1 MPSPIASSSE
11 PRMFRNESAGT
22 RSIRPDETAAGARTS
37 STRTGAPDSM
47 RCTSSSGV
55 ISLASWP
62 IVMRVSPADARRSR
76 LVAAGGT
83 GQDAPMPEP
92 STVPAKRS
100 TVADIL
106 PGLALSVLVA
116 LLARAVHNAF
126 PPGVA
131 AAVGEVILAVLL
143 GLLIGNTVGLP
154 TYFAPGI
161 RFSFQTVLR
170 LAIVLLGAAFS
181 VQQVAAIGGKAVLM
195 IVVLMAVALLAA
207 HALGRLAGVPP
218 RLATLIGVGTAVCGN
233 SAIVATAPVIGAH
246 DDEVS
251 FAVAT
256 NTLFGTLAVFLY
268 PILGHAMHLRDPAFG
283 SWAGSAVNDTSQVV
297 AAGFAYSEGAGKI
310 ATAVKLTR
318 NALMGVVIVLMGVLY
333 RRARAKEESSVPSD
347 APRATLWLRVQQSV
361 PLFVLGFLAMAA
373 LQSAGVIRELSTRVG
388 RDLTLDAQ
396 FWARVLILVALAGV
410 GLSTKIAAMRRAGLK
425 PFYVGFAVAAAVSAV
440 SLLWIH
446 TIGPAA
452 G

>member
-1 MPSPIASSSE
+1 M
-11 PRMFRNESAGT
+11 T
-22 RSIRPDETAAGARTS
+22 
-37 STRTGAPDSM
+37 
-47 RCTSSSGV
+47 
-55 ISLASWP
+55 
-62 IVMRVSPADARRSR
+62 
-76 LVAAGGT
+76 
-83 GQDAPMPEP
+83 
-92 STVPAKRS
+92 
-100 TVADIL
+100 DIL

-116 LLARAVHNAF
+116 LLARTIHQALPA
-126 PPGVA
+126 GIA

-154 TYFAPGI
+154 SYFAPGI
-161 RFSFQTVLR
+161 RFSFHALLR
-170 LAIVLLGAAFS
+170 VAIVLLGATFS
-181 VQQVAAIGGKAVLM
+181 VQQVAAIGGKAVVM
-195 IVVLMAVALLAA
+195 VVVLMTVALLAA
-207 HALGRLAGVPP
+207 HALGRLTGVPP

-251 FAVAT
+251 FAIAT

-268 PILGHAMHLRDPAFG
+268 PILGRAMHLVDAAFG
-283 SWAGSAVNDTSQVV
+283 TWAGSAVNDTSQVV
-297 AAGFAYSEGAGKI
+297 ATGFAYSETAGRI

-333 RRARAKEESSVPSD
+333 RRARREEEAAAPAGDASPARGASPALVRRA

-373 LQSAGVIRELSTRVG
+373 LQSAGVLRELSIRLG
-388 RDLTLDAQ
+388 RDLAKDAQ
-396 FWARVLILVALAGV
+396 FWAKVLILVALAGV

-425 PFYVGFAVAAAVSAV
+425 PFYVGLAVAAAVSAI

-446 TIGPAA
+446 LVGPAA

>member
-1 MPSPIASSSE
+1 
-11 PRMFRNESAGT
+11 
-22 RSIRPDETAAGARTS
+22 
-37 STRTGAPDSM
+37 
-47 RCTSSSGV
+47 
-55 ISLASWP
+55 
-62 IVMRVSPADARRSR
+62 
-76 LVAAGGT
+76 
-83 GQDAPMPEP
+83 MPEP

-251 FAVAT
+251 FAVST

-268 PILGHAMHLRDPAFG
+268 PILAHAIHLRDSAFG

-297 AAGFAYSEGAGKI
+297 AAGFAYSEGAGRI